1 MPATMGRVERLGDG
15 AARHVA
21 LWTGVAGL
29 LGSVGLAAVRPR
41 SWPRTTR
48 TVLGR
53 QILFT
58 GVDAVGVVGLIALL
72 AGIAVVTQAQLWL
85 GQLGQSEV
93 VGPLL
98 VAVIVRELG
107 PILVNFVVIARSGT
121 AIAAELAGMQVRGE
135 TGALNAMG
143 VDPFAYLVLPR
154 VAGMAL
160 SVLALTVSFVTI
172 AIAGGYFF
180 AAAIG
185 MLHASPAKFLANVF
199 AAVTP
204 RDVVAFLV
212 KGLLPGAV
220 TGAICCVEGLGVRGS
235 VNEVPQAATRAVV
248 RSLGGVLIVSVLTS
262 VLSYV

>member
-1 MPATMGRVERLGDG
+1 MMPGLRSLERVGGVAL
-15 AARHVA
+15 RHVA

-29 LGSVGLAAVRPR
+29 LWSVGAAAVRPR
-41 SWPRTTR
+41 FWPRTAR

-58 GVDAVGVVGLIALL
+58 GVDAIGVLGLIALL
-72 AGIAVVTQAQLWL
+72 AGVAVITQAQLWL

-93 VGPLL
+93 IGPLL

-135 TGALNAMG
+135 TAALNALG

-154 VAGMAL
+154 VVGMAL
-160 SVLALTVSFVTI
+160 SVLALTVSFVAI
-172 AIAGGYFF
+172 AVAGGYLF
-180 AAAIG
+180 AAALG
-185 MLHASPAKFLANVF
+185 MVHASPAKFLANVM

-212 KGLLPGAV
+212 KGLLPGGV
-220 TGAICCVEGLGVRGS
+220 TAAICCVEGLGVRGS

-262 VLSYV
+262 VLTYV

>member
-1 MPATMGRVERLGDG
+1 MLAVTQRVERLGG
-15 AARHVA
+15 VVLRHVA
-21 LWTGVAGL
+21 VWTGVAGL
-29 LGSVGLAAVRPR
+29 LWSVGVAAAKPR

-58 GVDAVGVVGLIALL
+58 GVDAAGVIGLIALL
-72 AGIAVVTQAQLWL
+72 AGVAVVTQAQLWL
-85 GQLGQSEV
+85 RQIGQSEV

-107 PILVNFVVIARSGT
+107 PILVAFVVIARSGT

-135 TGALNAMG
+135 PGALNAMG

-154 VAGMAL
+154 VIGMAL
-160 SVLALTVSFVTI
+160 SVMTLTVCFVAT
-172 AIAGGYFF
+172 ALAGGYLF
-180 AAAIG
+180 AAALG
-185 MLHASPAKFLANVF
+185 MVHSSPTHFLANVF
-199 AAVTP
+199 GAVTP
-204 RDVVAFLV
+204 RDVVAFMV

-220 TGAICCVEGLGVRGS
+220 TGAICCIEGLGVKGS

-262 VLSYV
+262 VLTYV